1 MSATRSA
8 LRLALDLRSPF
19 ACLALEPTLAW
30 ARHLEVDLDCLPFAG
45 HVLRPPGPADTEA
58 DRGSRHRRSRA
69 EHIAREIE
77 VYAAAQGLLLREPYR
92 EAPVDAAG
100 QAWLWLRQHAPNR
113 LGDFLRQLFR
123 RYWSLE
129 LDAANPASVAEL
141 LGPEAEAFLDWARH
155 EGPAALDANQRALR
169 AEGVFQTPAY
179 LLEGE
184 LFYGRQHL
192 PMLRWMLEGRSG
204 PVPI

>member
-1 MSATRSA
+1 MSAASPG

-19 ACLALEPTLAW
+19 ACLALEPSLAW
-30 ARHLEVDLDCLPFAG
+30 ARELGVGLDCLPFAG
-45 HVLRPPGPADTEA
+45 PVLRPPGPAGRDDE
-58 DRGSRHRRSRA
+58 RGSRHRRYRA

-77 VYAAAQGLLLREPYR
+77 TYAAAQGLAIREPYR
-92 EAPVDAAG
+92 DAPAEAAV
-100 QAWLWLRQHAPNR
+100 QAWLWLRTRSPER
-113 LGDFLRQLFR
+113 LAGFLRELFR
-123 RYWSLE
+123 RYWALE
-129 LDAANPASVAEL
+129 LDAANPRDVARL
-141 LGPEAEAFLDWARH
+141 LGPDADACLDWMGSG
-155 EGPAALDANQRALR
+155 GPAALEANQRALR

-184 LFYGRQHL
+184 VFYGRQHL